1 MLLELI
7 TRQTPTGEMFKD
19 GLNLRNWV
27 GASSYFGCVHVVDAG
42 MMWCY
47 KEAKAM
53 LCSCGRCR
61 NDVH

>member
-47 KEAKAM
+47 KEA
-53 LCSCGRCR
+53 
-61 NDVH
+61 